1 MQARDVMVRGVISVG
16 PDMPV
21 RAAANTMIQNG
32 ISAIPVIGVDAKL
45 LGIVSEGDLLRRAET
60 RTERRRSWWLE
71 MFVSTDTLAQEFV
84 KSHAKSVRDVMTQ
97 PAITAPPQA
106 PLRDIANLMEKYR
119 IKRVPIVEDG
129 KVVGIVSRAN
139 LLQALASAGDDNDP
153 GEADRAMR
161 ERILASIRDKPWA
174 SRPVTVFVRQ
184 GQVDLRGFVYSED
197 ERAAIRVAAE
207 ATPGVQAVQDHLQ
220 IMSYMPPS

>member
-21 RAAANTMIQNG
+21 RAAANTMVQNG
-32 ISAIPVIGVDAKL
+32 ISAIPVIGIDAKL
-45 LGIVSEGDLLRRAET
+45 LGIVSEGDLLRRTEN

-84 KSHAKSVRDVMTQ
+84 KSHAKAVRDVMTH
-97 PAITAPPQA
+97 PVITASPETS
-106 PLRDIANLMEKYR
+106 LRDIVNLMEKHS

-139 LLQALASAGDDNDP
+139 LLQALGSAGDDEDT
-153 GEADRAMR
+153 GEADRALR
-161 ERILASIRDKPWA
+161 ERILGSIRDKPWA
-174 SRPVTVFVRQ
+174 SRPVNIIVKQRNV
-184 GQVDLRGFVYSED
+184 GLWGFVYSED

-207 ATPGVQAVQDHLQ
+207 ATPGVQAVHDHLK
-220 IMSYMPPS
+220 IMSYMPAS

>member
-71 MFVSTDTLAQEFV
+71 MFVSTDRLAQEFV
-84 KSHAKSVRDVMTQ
+84 KSHAKSVRDVMT
-97 PAITAPPQA
+97 
-106 PLRDIANLMEKYR
+106 
-119 IKRVPIVEDG
+119 
-129 KVVGIVSRAN
+129 
-139 LLQALASAGDDNDP
+139 
-153 GEADRAMR
+153 
-161 ERILASIRDKPWA
+161 
-174 SRPVTVFVRQ
+174 
-184 GQVDLRGFVYSED
+184 
-197 ERAAIRVAAE
+197 
-207 ATPGVQAVQDHLQ
+207 
-220 IMSYMPPS
+220 